1 MTKIK
6 NFFFS
11 EKHTMR
17 NSLLIFSIMQF
28 VIALVSLYSKTN
40 PNKNFIIFSI
50 IILASTI
57 CLYWI
62 LQTINYNHDLEPKH
76 VKLTKN
82 IKTII
87 AIVAFSL
94 IGEILINYYLP
105 QLLNVSLT
113 QNSNLNE
120 QSLNQMKATPI
131 GMLTENIYAICIA
144 PVIEEFLFRYALIK
158 PKSLEPKLKLSRKY
172 RTIISMFVFAF
183 MHVMIQT
190 FMINSSKEFKLTL
203 ITFCAYFIISSLLSI
218 NYYKKGN
225 IKQNMLAHIAYNA
238 TVTIIQVI

>member
-1 MTKIK
+1 MAKIK

-17 NSLLIFSIMQF
+17 NSLLIFIIMQF
-28 VIALVSLYSKTN
+28 VIALDSLYSKTN

-105 QLLNVSLT
+105 QLLNVSF
-113 QNSNLNE
+113 
-120 QSLNQMKATPI
+120 TPPI
-131 GMLTENIYAICIA
+131 NAI
-144 PVIEEFLFRYALIK
+144 P
-158 PKSLEPKLKLSRKY
+158 PKSIRVSLSKY
-172 RTIISMFVFAF
+172 L
-183 MHVMIQT
+183 
-190 FMINSSKEFKLTL
+190 NSSKFNPLPL
-203 ITFCAYFIISSLLSI
+203 IIGYFH
-218 NYYKKGN
+218 
-225 IKQNMLAHIAYNA
+225 A
-238 TVTIIQVI
+238 

>member
-1 MTKIK
+1 MTQIK

-17 NSLLIFSIMQF
+17 NSLLIFAIMQF
-28 VIALVSLYSKTN
+28 VIALVSLYSKNN
-40 PNKNFIIFSI
+40 PNRNFTIFST
-50 IILASTI
+50 IILISVA
-57 CLYWI
+57 CVCWI
-62 LQTINYNHDLEPKH
+62 LQTINYNHELEPQN

-82 IKTII
+82 LKVII
-87 AIVAFSL
+87 AIVAFSI

-105 QLLNVSLT
+105 QLLHVSLN

-131 GMLTENIYAICIA
+131 GMLTENIYAIFIA
-144 PVIEEFLFRYALIK
+144 PIIEEFLFRYALIK
-158 PKSLEPKLKLSRKY
+158 PKPLAKKLKLSRKY
-172 RTIISMFVFAF
+172 RTVLSMFIFAF

-190 FMINSSKEFKLTL
+190 LMISNSKEFKLTL
-203 ITFCAYFIISSLLSI
+203 ITFCSYFIISSFLSI

-225 IKQNMLAHIAYNA
+225 IKQNMLTHIVYNT